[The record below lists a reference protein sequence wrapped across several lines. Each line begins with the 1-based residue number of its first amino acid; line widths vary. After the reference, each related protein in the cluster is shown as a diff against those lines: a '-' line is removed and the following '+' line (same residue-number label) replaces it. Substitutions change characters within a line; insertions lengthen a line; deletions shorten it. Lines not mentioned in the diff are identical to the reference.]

1 MLDVLL
7 LEKASNLVGMSK
19 NTLKTH
25 TLRFRP
31 GRALVMALA
40 ACFMAQLP
48 ACNSWWDDEFA
59 QAFSRQGGGTPTAS
73 ERFELSLD
81 GAWQFVQDPE
91 NLGLIEDWAASI
103 ARSGEPPPS
112 AGSALG
118 TTVPGAFESRQ
129 SAGPYDGVV
138 WYWRT
143 AVLPRWKGGR
153 AVLSFGRVNH
163 ACTVWVNDRE
173 VGRHVGGYDPFELDV
188 SEAVGSG
195 REFQVVVRVVDPGLE
210 PVDGMTLSM
219 VPHAKESWYE
229 NFGGILGPVA
239 ISGHADVTGRIEW
252 LQPNPATGEV
262 LVDLQLQAP
271 DDGRS
276 RHVEV
281 ELRVRPLALRA
292 ALPREGALRPP
303 TLRVT
308 RRRVRVQSGGE
319 RLSMSVQVPGH
330 QLWEPEAPWRYLMDL
345 EVHGDAPAEEP
356 DDELSFGFRTA
367 QLTSE
372 GFFLNGRRRVLQ
384 GVLYQPHYIALGG
397 LYPSAEQLQAEVL
410 QMLETGFNLTRAH
423 VRPAPVAFLDA
434 CDRYGLLVLE
444 EPSIGWVDMSPELE
458 GWLKHEVEWMVKR
471 DHHHPS
477 IVMWGLFNEL
487 SGKAHLLSEPV
498 MAHLLSLDESRPAL
512 EDSGG
517 FFKSGY
523 VPAGGRES
531 VRMLDEHVYPP
542 CPIPFEERERLRTF
556 SSPGGPLLVSE
567 YGYGALIDTERNFAE
582 FERRGVLGVERNTF
596 MGMRE
601 RTLSARD
608 AGYLW
613 DAEAWLDA
621 SAAIHSSMS
630 VEMLGLLRSNEHLAG
645 SIYTQWQ
652 AVSSESSAGLLDPWG
667 TARPALSAMSAALA
681 PLQVNVFPTRAS
693 SALNSLLRVDLAVV
707 NDTGQPI
714 EAEVVLNA
722 EGAVRHAD
730 GAVGRG
736 FGRQVFPPG
745 VTRLSEEA
753 FRMTEA
759 GVATFRAYF
768 VDGAGEAVAM
778 SRLTTQVVVPPAPT
792 ERVVPDGEGQLIAL
806 VAPDGTER
814 TANFAA
820 REGFSVAELDSTGTS
835 VPVILLEDPKNLGES
850 VSTAEQLRI
859 WRHVYEGGAVILLA
873 EDIPEDHI
881 GRLAGSLRGVRLLPY
896 VPVRFGIGF
905 AAGNF
910 MGRCHVALVADQPRT
925 PGGPLPFV
933 FDLPGAARGADRV
946 PPGSHERLFRPEE
959 ASLSPAGVIVGA
971 LPDNTSVAAMTLNH
985 YRQRVGALIAAM
997 PFGRGK
1003 IVFVGVP
1010 LLDPILGEPDPLRD
1024 RMLSEL
1030 IESVAFEIRNR
1041 VPEPAMTARPLPLTE
1056 LQLEEYAEGMARLTQ
1071 ISDVGVRYSFITAG
1085 RVAPASLAL
1094 VPASIRDQG
1103 LISLFSGQEGAW
1115 EHLRS
1120 AFDGIWTDDVA
1131 RFVQRERQILEE
1143 LVLSILGAS
1152 PQARKKAAQ
1161 VVQDWGHG
1169 VMAWVHGNSAEAHE
1183 RLNAAEELLAGD
1195 FNR

>member
-1 MLDVLL
+1 
-7 LEKASNLVGMSK
+7 MSK
-19 NTLKTH
+19 NTLKTR
-25 TLRFRP
+25 TLRPRS
-31 GRALVMALA
+31 GRALVMALTV
-40 ACFMAQLP
+40 CFMAQLP
-48 ACNSWWDDEFA
+48 ACNSWWADEFA
-59 QAFSRQGGGTPTAS
+59 QASARQGGGALGGPD
-73 ERFELSLD
+73 RFELSLD

-91 NLGLIEDWAASI
+91 DLGLIEDWAASI

-112 AGSALG
+112 AGSVLG

-138 WYWRT
+138 WYWRK

-153 AVLSFGRVNH
+153 AVLSFERVNH
-163 ACTVWVNDRE
+163 ACTVWVNGHE
-173 VGRHVGGYDPFELDV
+173 VGRHTGGYDPFELDV

-195 REFQVVVRVVDPGLE
+195 RQFQVVVRVVDPGVEL
-210 PVDGMTLSM
+210 VDGMTLSM
-219 VPHAKESWYE
+219 IPHAKESWYE
-229 NFGGILGPVA
+229 NFGGILGPVT
-239 ISGHADVTGRIEW
+239 ISGHADVRGRMEW
-252 LQPNPATGEV
+252 VQPNPETGEV
-262 LVDLQLQAP
+262 LVDVQLQSP

-292 ALPREGALRPP
+292 ALPQKGFHRPP
-303 TLRVT
+303 TLCVT
-308 RRRVRVQSGGE
+308 RRRVRVPSGGR
-319 RLSMSVQVPGH
+319 RLSMSVKVPGH

-345 EVHGDAPAEEP
+345 EVHGDVSAEAP
-356 DDELSFGFRTA
+356 DDERSFGFRSV
-367 QLTSE
+367 QLTAE
-372 GFFLNGRRRVLQ
+372 GLLLNGRRRVLQ
-384 GVLYQPHYIALGG
+384 GVLYQPHYIALDG
-397 LYPSAEQLQAEVL
+397 LYPPAEELQAEVL
-410 QMLETGFNLTRAH
+410 QMLETGFNLVRAH

-498 MAHLLSLDESRPAL
+498 MGHLVALDNTRPAL
-512 EDSGG
+512 VDSGG
-517 FFKSGY
+517 FFDSRY
-523 VPAGGRES
+523 VPAGGQEF
-531 VRMLDEHVYPP
+531 VMMLDEHVYPP
-542 CPIPFEERERLRTF
+542 CPIPFEERERLRTL
-556 SSPGGPLLVSE
+556 SPAAGPLLISE
-567 YGYGALIDTERNFAE
+567 YGYGALMDTEGNFSE

-596 MGMRE
+596 MGMKE
-601 RTLSARD
+601 RTLSARE
-608 AGYLW
+608 AGDLW
-613 DAEAWLDA
+613 DEQAWLDV
-621 SAAIHSSMS
+621 SATIHSSMS
-630 VEMLGLLRSNEHLAG
+630 VEMLGLLRSNENLAG

-652 AVSSESSAGLLDPWG
+652 AVSSESSAGLLSPWG
-667 TARPALSAMSAALA
+667 AARPALAAMSAALA

-707 NDTGQPI
+707 NDTGQSI
-714 EAEVVLNA
+714 EAEVIVNA

-730 GAVGRG
+730 GADGRG

-745 VTRLSEEA
+745 VTHLSEEA
-753 FRMTEA
+753 FRMTEP

-768 VDGAGEAVAM
+768 VDGAAEVVVM
-778 SRLTTQVVVPPAPT
+778 SRLTSHVVVPPAPI
-792 ERVVPDGEGQLIAL
+792 ERVIPDGEGQLIAL
-806 VAPDGTER
+806 VTPEGAEH
-814 TANFAA
+814 AASFAA
-820 REGFSVAELDSTGTS
+820 REGFAVADLDSTGTS
-835 VPVILLEDPKNLGES
+835 VPVILLEDPKNLGER

-873 EDIPEDHI
+873 ENLPEDHI
-881 GRLAGSLRGVRLLPY
+881 GRLAGSFRGVRLLPY
-896 VPVRFGIGF
+896 VPVRFGIGL

-933 FDLPGAARGADRV
+933 FDLPGVAGGADRV
-946 PPGSHERLFRPEE
+946 PPGSHARLFRPEE

-1056 LQLEEYAEGMARLTQ
+1056 LQLEEYAEGMARLSQ
-1071 ISDVGVRYSFITAG
+1071 INDLGDRYSFIMAG
-1085 RVAPASLAL
+1085 KMAPASLAL

-1103 LISLFSGQEGAW
+1103 LISLFNGQEGAW

-1120 AFDGIWTDDVA
+1120 AFDGIWTDDVV
-1131 RFVQRERQILEE
+1131 RFVQREQKILDR

-1152 PQARKKAAQ
+1152 PQAREKAAQ

-1169 VMAWVHGNSAEAHE
+1169 VMAWIHGNSTEAHN
-1183 RLNAAEELLAGD
+1183 RLDAAEKLLGGD
-1195 FNR
+1195 FDH